1 MELPIQYKK
10 NLTLEC
16 DSKIRKQISFSF
28 SLTLPDKC
36 LFSLSSN
43 PHKPLRKLFLLVDT
57 WYAVSHIF
65 LWESEA
71 KVQIAKSSNLFS
83 LLLNE
88 NETNISKY
96 ICCCEKKFPCE
107 FRAKQQRQ
115 KKYDLVEPQFNAK
128 FWVAFLLIGSKLIC
142 TLGVSPSLVSR
153 YCESYSFCGI
163 QGP

>member
-1 MELPIQYKK
+1 M
-10 NLTLEC
+10 EC

-43 PHKPLRKLFLLVDT
+43 PHKPLRKLFLLVNT

-65 LWESEA
+65 LLESEA

-88 NETNISKY
+88 IEKY
-96 ICCCEKKFPCE
+96 IIKCLTTYLLDVQWGQSIKFVHIVTSSE
-107 FRAKQQRQ
+107 L
-115 KKYDLVEPQFNAK
+115 YESWWNNLV
-128 FWVAFLLIGSKLIC
+128 FLEIITSDFCRVSEASKIDC
-142 TLGVSPSLVSR
+142 
-153 YCESYSFCGI
+153 FKN
-163 QGP
+163 